1 MNAKIGATGDVVRTT
16 TLSSRFRTDHVSWI
30 TESNNAVLLRGL
42 SDGLRCLTWEERE
55 AARDRD
61 YDLVINLEDSIEM
74 GAFLNSRSERARLVS
89 RFSPAP
95 VRGRSTTTASR
106 RRLSLPS
113 WASFSTSAVLMPVR
127 LPRSAWKR
135 CARPS

>member
-16 TLSSRFRTDHVSWI
+16 TLLSRFRTDHVSWI

-95 VRGRSTTTASR
+95 VRGRS
-106 RRLSLPS
+106 RLRPPDEDCLSPPGRVFLQ
-113 WASFSTSAVLMPVR
+113 
-127 LPRSAWKR
+127 
-135 CARPS
+135 ARF